1 MSTRPSKR
9 QRTKNV
15 DEPKK
20 HSEIWRPDG
29 NVVLQAEDTQ
39 FRVHWSVLA
48 LHSSV
53 FSDMQD
59 LPQPADQPT
68 VEGCPVVNLPDEAG
82 DVEILLTVLY
92 SPMFLCKK
100 SLPLSVIGALL
111 RLGRKY
117 DFKDFFDS
125 AVGRLVY
132 EFPSTLELLDKLEFD
147 YTLID
152 WYEGMIFDVI
162 ALAQDNKI
170 MTVLPCA
177 YINAIEYYSTEQL
190 FNGVENQNG
199 TQSRLPLSD
208 SSKCV
213 AAHIKLLNQQFQPGY
228 TFGWVVDWKFARCT
242 DSAKCRELRAS
253 VPSMLANN
261 RRRPRLALTLRW
273 DPWKW
278 TDANERLKFCKVCSR
293 HLEASFKAGREKMW
307 EELPGFFDLAPWA
320 ELKND

>member
-68 VEGCPVVNLPDEAG
+68 VEGCPVVNLSDDAG

-100 SLPLSVIGALL
+100 SLPLPVIGALL

-132 EFPSTLELLDKLEFD
+132 EFPSTLELLDKLDFD
-147 YTLID
+147 YTVID
-152 WYEGMIFDVI
+152 WYDGMIFDVI
-162 ALAQDNKI
+162 ALAQENKI

-177 YINAIEYYSTEQL
+177 CINAIEFYSTEQL

-199 TQSRLPLSD
+199 TQSRLPSSDLS
-208 SSKCV
+208 KYV
-213 AAHIKLLNQQFQPGY
+213 TAKIKLLNQQFQPGY
-228 TFGWVVDWKFARCT
+228 TFGWVVDPKFSRCT
-242 DSAKCRELRAS
+242 DSAKCKELRAN
-253 VPSMLANN
+253 VPKLLADTTWKF
-261 RRRPRLALTLRW
+261 RFAPRWNL
-273 DPWKW
+273 WKW
-278 TDANERLKFCKVCSR
+278 RVANKNSKFCKVCGP
-293 HLEASFKAGREKMW
+293 HVEESFKAGREKMW
-307 EELPGFFDLAPWA
+307 EELPGFFDLPPWA
-320 ELKND
+320 ELKNE